1 MTCYTGTHVPS
12 KWEAVELLELLQ
24 ETVFTGSATIATN
37 IITITT
43 TTVEPSSGK
52 EQTLP
57 PNEAVLISEA
67 LGEGV
72 WINTSP
78 LVTGL
83 VDFSG
88 SKEMP
93 TGEFQRRG
101 EGSRCDWGGRK
112 GDGSRRRQ
120 LRPLGPLC
128 SQTQSLTFIS
138 YGWFCAWQSRLA

>member
-1 MTCYTGTHVPS
+1 MFPANE
-12 KWEAVELLELLQ
+12 KLLSCWSLQ
-24 ETVFTGSATIATN
+24 ETVFTGSA
-37 IITITT
+37 TITT

-101 EGSRCDWGGRK
+101 EGSRRDWGGRK
-112 GDGSRRRQ
+112 GDGSRRRH
-120 LRPLGPLC
+120 LRPLDPLC
-128 SQTQSLTFIS
+128 SQTQNLTSIA
-138 YGWFCAWQSRLA
+138 YGWFCARQSRLA